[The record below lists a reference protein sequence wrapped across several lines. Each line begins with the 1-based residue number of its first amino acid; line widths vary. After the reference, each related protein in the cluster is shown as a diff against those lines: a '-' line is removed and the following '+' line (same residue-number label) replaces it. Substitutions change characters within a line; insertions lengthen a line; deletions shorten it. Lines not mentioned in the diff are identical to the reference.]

1 MDLFQEDDE
10 RDLIYVFLMIFLMD
24 GYVME
29 GEMDNFKILDIISS
43 WNKDKVFIFSL
54 LFGDEVDYGFLKKL
68 LVQNNGFVRKI
79 YEELDVF
86 L

>member
-1 MDLFQEDDE
+1 
-10 RDLIYVFLMIFLMD
+10 MIFLMD
-24 GYVME
+24 GYVIE

-68 LVQNNGFVRKI
+68 LV
-79 YEELDVF
+79 
-86 L
+86 